1 MRISGGTAKGRNL
14 GTRKAFV
21 SKGGN
26 DELRPTAAKVRKA
39 IFDIMSG
46 RIVGSRF
53 LDLYAGTGAVGI
65 EALSREADHVV
76 LVENNAARVAIIRE
90 LIGKFGFTGRASVVK
105 TTVASFLNKIS
116 REAFDI
122 IFLDPPYTS
131 DELERVLPI
140 IDKSKLLADDGI
152 VIIEHSSKKVLS
164 CALTRLKL
172 KKNYRYGDTALTLYE
187 YTAAPPLSLNEGVAG
202 LIDLAS

>member
-1 MRISGGTAKGRNL
+1 MRISGGTAKGRKV

-21 SKGGN
+21 GKGGN
-26 DELRPTAAKVRKA
+26 DELRPTAAKVREA

-46 RIVGSRF
+46 RVVGSRF
-53 LDLYAGTGAVGI
+53 VDLYAGTGAVGI

-76 LVENNAARVAIIRE
+76 LVEHNATRVAIIKD

-105 TTVASFLNKIS
+105 TTVASFLNKNA
-116 REAFDI
+116 REAYDI

-131 DELERVLPI
+131 DELDRILPL

-152 VIIEHSSKKVLS
+152 VIVEHSSKKALS
-164 CALTRLKL
+164 FPLTNLKW
-172 KKNYRYGDTALTLYE
+172 KKNYRYGDASLTLYE
-187 YTAAPPLSLNEGVAG
+187 YIASPPPSSREGERG
-202 LIDLAS
+202 